1 MYSSFDLDFD
11 PDLDTDLDT
20 DKVDFEIAK
29 RIAFDDKFKSYFS
42 PDTSKNAW
50 YDKEYNS
57 RYVNNPKVEQFLID
71 KAKLLQKRGDY
82 IEKSASEGNIE
93 PFIQHA
99 KWLQK
104 QGVLPSDTESFSSLN
119 NKFANNYG
127 LSSEQDIQPGSLVIH
142 DIFSHSLPD
151 KYLGRVD
158 KSLPDRVTAADE
170 ARAVLIE
177 EAASGNSVFYDFA
190 GDPVYE
196 FPIDKKSP
204 LLKSFDYTLRLP
216 ATGEEANSYND
227 DVVSEVSTLG
237 EEYTNAAFKESYTNK
252 YGTKLDI
259 DMDPKV
265 SVDPDEVDKVN
276 VIKKEL
282 LRAAVSRFPSKSPK
296 NLLNTVN
303 KAFGPYIQ
311 DATKADKLTLAS
323 RVYSSFP
330 SSSPKG
336 PEDYSNHLAKWSQFL
351 DNARFSL
358 DPVTGA
364 AVGALELGRDLNN
377 MSEDLTEWW
386 NIGRNTRVPNESNAS
401 WGELLRDDRNQLTRT
416 DAAFE
421 AGETGLKGF
430 RPLKA
435 FTPRMIKTGP
445 TPAVRQAFE
454 RPVRSIARNPASLL
468 PGLADLIPSP
478 EAIQTGYK
486 QGPVA
491 MGQQMGREFVQS
503 LPTGAAFAAALSTP
517 ALAPFA
523 PGIGAGLVGSAAVNA
538 ANEVVRQETGEGI
551 VPKVRQFIGT
561 APRTN
566 VAGKPRMAA
575 APLTAEIK
583 PLSAQGK
590 AEMNRRQNRNE
601 LEKRMDLVKERFNP
615 RRGEF
620 GLSELVF
627 GR

>member
-1 MYSSFDLDFD
+1 MYSSFDPGFDPDFD
-11 PDLDTDLDT
+11 PDLDTDE
-20 DKVDFEIAK
+20 VDFGTAK

-170 ARAVLIE
+170 ARAFLIE
-177 EAASGNSVFYDFA
+177 EAASGNSVFYDFE

-204 LLKSFDYTLRLP
+204 LLKSFDYTRRLP
-216 ATGEEANSYND
+216 ATGEEANSYNE
-227 DVVSEVSTLG
+227 DVVSEVSALG

-364 AVGALELGRDLNN
+364 AAGALELGR
-377 MSEDLTEWW
+377 
-386 NIGRNTRVPNESNAS
+386 A
-401 WGELLRDDRNQLTRT
+401 
-416 DAAFE
+416 
-421 AGETGLKGF
+421 
-430 RPLKA
+430 
-435 FTPRMIKTGP
+435 IKKT
-445 TPAVRQAFE
+445 
-454 RPVRSIARNPASLL
+454 PASLL
-468 PGLADLIPSP
+468 PGAADLIPSP

-486 QGPVA
+486 QGPAA

-503 LPTGAAFAAALSTP
+503 LPTGAAFASTLSIP

-523 PGIGAGLVGSAAVNA
+523 PGIGLGFVGSAAANA

-551 VPKVRQFIGT
+551 VPKMRQFIGT

-601 LEKRMDLVKERFNP
+601 LEKRLDLVKERFNP

-620 GLSELVF
+620 GLSELIF